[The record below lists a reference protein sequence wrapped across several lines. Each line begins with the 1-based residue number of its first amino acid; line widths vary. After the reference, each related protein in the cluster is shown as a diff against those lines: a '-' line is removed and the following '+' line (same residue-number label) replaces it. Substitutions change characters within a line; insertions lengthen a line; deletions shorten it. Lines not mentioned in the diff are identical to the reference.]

1 MIQGFVFV
9 CILFLTSI
17 RSHSQMV
24 DFSNAMNLVTNHMG
38 GFLGSGVSFVDFNN
52 DGYDDI
58 TFGHHSGDIKFFV
71 GNGNDFEEVELDIDN
86 GVNETKG
93 VAWVDFD
100 NDGDL
105 DFFITNRL
113 ASNQVWRN
121 DGSSFTNISST
132 CGIDL
137 NSNTR
142 SYGMSFGDYNNDG
155 FIDFYICNYHTW
167 LDATENELY
176 MNNGDG
182 TFTETTEIAGVGD
195 GFQQSFQSTFI
206 DINNDGFLDLH
217 VINDRVDMYNAFF
230 INNGDGTFTD
240 KAEEMGVDIG
250 IYAMSSSFGDYDR
263 DGDMDLYVTNGSDG
277 NVLLENLFPN
287 TEGIPVFMD
296 VTLMN
301 GVGEYELCWAAEWID
316 FDNDIDLDLYVA
328 TGINLY
334 SNYPEILGNFPEI
347 NNSLY
352 KNNGDSF
359 FDDGT
364 NMPQLTSH
372 TFAVAQGDYN
382 NDGYPDLVS
391 HKLGEYAQ
399 FLKGTPTNNKWI
411 KIKLK
416 GTNSNSFG
424 IGGEITLHCIDD
436 QGNPLEI
443 MDVVIAG
450 ENYLGQNS
458 YWQNFG
464 LKNISQVD
472 SISVNWSGGL
482 EEVFIGPFD
491 SNQHITLTEGD
502 DDSGEGNSDDEYG
515 CTYLLAC
522 NYSSTAVIDDGSC
535 AFSCLCADGTIWD
548 EEIGNCVLENTCP
561 SDIDNNG
568 QTDVEDLL
576 LLLIGFGSFCN
587 E

>member
-1 MIQGFVFV
+1 M
-9 CILFLTSI
+9 
-17 RSHSQMV
+17 
-24 DFSNAMNLVTNHMG
+24 
-38 GFLGSGVSFVDFNN
+38 
-52 DGYDDI
+52 
-58 TFGHHSGDIKFFV
+58 
-71 GNGNDFEEVELDIDN
+71 
-86 GVNETKG
+86 
-93 VAWVDFD
+93 
-100 NDGDL
+100 
-105 DFFITNRL
+105 
-113 ASNQVWRN
+113 
-121 DGSSFTNISST
+121 
-132 CGIDL
+132 
-137 NSNTR
+137 
-142 SYGMSFGDYNNDG
+142 
-155 FIDFYICNYHTW
+155 
-167 LDATENELY
+167 
-176 MNNGDG
+176 
-182 TFTETTEIAGVGD
+182 
-195 GFQQSFQSTFI
+195 
-206 DINNDGFLDLH
+206 
-217 VINDRVDMYNAFF
+217 
-230 INNGDGTFTD
+230 
-240 KAEEMGVDIG
+240 
-250 IYAMSSSFGDYDR
+250 
-263 DGDMDLYVTNGSDG
+263 
-277 NVLLENLFPN
+277 
-287 TEGIPVFMD
+287 
-296 VTLMN
+296 
-301 GVGEYELCWAAEWID
+301 CWAAEWID